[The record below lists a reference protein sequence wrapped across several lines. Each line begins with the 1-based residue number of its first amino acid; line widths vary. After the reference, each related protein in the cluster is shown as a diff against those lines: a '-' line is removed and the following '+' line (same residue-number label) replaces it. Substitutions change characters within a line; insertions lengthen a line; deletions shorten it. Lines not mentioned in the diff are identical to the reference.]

1 MEIVKE
7 NTAVQAYINMLQG
20 VINRMAGNSANC
32 KTWAITI
39 ISAILVLYADDK
51 VSNKDLWICY
61 IPMGLFFFLDCY
73 YLGLERQII
82 KKQIT
87 FVSKLNNG
95 EDVSND
101 ISLLSS
107 SFCNYVKS
115 FFSQL
120 KNTAIAKWATWE
132 LGYFHA
138 LNKPICVYI
147 PNKEVKKTPY
157 LELHPEVVLKEG
169 MLYVALPDSFIPI
182 NEWLESNK

>member
-7 NTAVQAYINMLQG
+7 NTAVQAHINMLQG

-101 ISLLSS
+101 IFLLSSSS

-120 KNTAIAKWATWE
+120 KNTAIAILSFSTLPFYGAILFFIYY
-132 LGYFHA
+132 LG
-138 LNKPICVYI
+138 K
-147 PNKEVKKTPY
+147 
-157 LELHPEVVLKEG
+157 
-169 MLYVALPDSFIPI
+169 
-182 NEWLESNK
+182 